1 MMVEPAPSEY
11 NAVSGGRALR
21 VLLAE
26 DNPADVRLLR
36 YAFQSIGQ
44 GVELQI
50 ARDGAQVLEML
61 FEAAGSSR
69 ALDLL
74 LLDINLPK
82 YDGYE
87 VLARMREHEWL
98 RTLPV
103 IVLSTSPV
111 HVIEE
116 GLHRVNAHVA
126 AYYSKPPYLD
136 GYPQLGRQILDSFFN
151 GSSAKAS

>member
-1 MMVEPAPSEY
+1 
-11 NAVSGGRALR
+11 
-21 VLLAE
+21 
-26 DNPADVRLLR
+26 
-36 YAFQSIGQ
+36 
-44 GVELQI
+44 
-50 ARDGAQVLEML
+50 ML